1 MAWSLFQFDEKDDA
15 LFVSDC
21 DRDWDEFSQGFFA
34 CPDLWAAGGGNS
46 TDHIIPANSMQ
57 PELRLSFVRVMR
69 ENADLPRI
77 KSEPADGENVK
88 SESSTSDA
96 KSLSNANKKSS
107 ARNSRGGVR
116 ESWKVSPTKE
126 DSNSKLNG
134 PTSNSNDSLSNSNSS
149 NSSNNSNSKHNAN
162 STDENSETKVK
173 CEENGL
179 IKDEDSCVDS
189 AVKKGSSPAKKKN
202 SNSTTEDVIQELE
215 ARSGLR

>member
-1 MAWSLFQFDEKDDA
+1 M
-15 LFVSDC
+15 SDC

-88 SESSTSDA
+88 SESSSTSDA

-134 PTSNSNDSLSNSNSS
+134 PTSNSNDSLSNSNISKSS
-149 NSSNNSNSKHNAN
+149 NHSKHNAN